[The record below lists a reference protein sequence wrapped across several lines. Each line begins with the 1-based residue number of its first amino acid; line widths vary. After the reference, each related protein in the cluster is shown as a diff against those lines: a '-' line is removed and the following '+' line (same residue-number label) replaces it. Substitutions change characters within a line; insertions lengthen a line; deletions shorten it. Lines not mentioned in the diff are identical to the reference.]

1 MPAQPSVEPYAP
13 LPVSSEPIARTVDS
27 PTYDMETEELIDS
40 SACAPHHERGEA
52 LSPFDTSLFFFQVFD
67 LDPFTSVF

>member
-1 MPAQPSVEPYAP
+1 MPAQPSVEPYVP

-40 SACAPHHERGEA
+40 STRAPHHERGETFPIQSN
-52 LSPFDTSLFFFQVFD
+52 LLSLFYFSLLF
-67 LDPFTSVF
+67 